1 MITRRLTVLSVAV
14 AAAGVLVVGV
24 AALAQRDSGQP
35 GGSASS
41 TDTIRLG
48 MLVPLS
54 GSEQASAAHLVRGA
68 QMAVDEANAGGGVLG
83 QQIELITE
91 DAGCDAETAVL
102 GAQRL
107 LAQDIDAHVGGY
119 CSSGTLPALP
129 SLHDA
134 NVPTVTPAS
143 NSDELL
149 QPGFDDLF
157 LMMPTGSQEAR
168 FAVDLIHEQGASRP
182 VFIHDGSSYSENI
195 ATVAA
200 GAAMEPGSAPAFDA
214 VNTKV
219 LTSGEES
226 YAVLAAEV
234 ASLDAD
240 VVYFTG
246 YYPEASKLI
255 RDLRAAGFDGTFMVA
270 DGCFDP
276 QFIEEAG
283 ADGEGT
289 IVTMGYVPDFDP
301 AGQAWAQ
308 RFRDEVGH
316 DPGPYSSQSYDAV
329 NVVLDAIVRAGTTDG
344 DAIALAIHAA
354 SSFDFTDGPGSFIED
369 GSRAAS
375 PLMPL
380 VVTGG
385 SYVLLP

>member
-1 MITRRLTVLSVAV
+1 MITRRLTVLTVAV
-14 AAAGVLVVGV
+14 AATG
-24 AALAQRDSGQP
+24 ALAVGAFALGQRDSGQP
-35 GGSASS
+35 SGSA
-41 TDTIRLG
+41 TGTEPIRLG

-68 QMAVDEANAGGGVLG
+68 QMAVDEANAEGGVNG
-83 QQIELITE
+83 QKVELITE

-107 LAQDIDAHVGGY
+107 LAQDITAHVGGY

-134 NVPTVTPAS
+134 DVLTVTPAS

-149 QPGFDDLF
+149 KPRFDDLF

-168 FAVDLIHEQGASRP
+168 FAVDLIHEQGARNP
-182 VFIHDGSSYSENI
+182 AFIHDGSSYSANI

-200 GAAMEPGSAPAFDA
+200 AAAVEPVATPAFET
-214 VNTKV
+214 VNTLV

-226 YAVLAAEV
+226 YAVLAADVV
-234 ASLDAD
+234 ALDTD
-240 VVYFTG
+240 LVYFTG

-255 RDLRAAGFDGTFMVA
+255 RDMRAAGFDGRFMIA

-276 QFIEEAG
+276 QYVEKAG
-283 ADGEGT
+283 AEAEGT

-308 RFRDEVGH
+308 RFRDHVGH

-329 NVVLDAIVRAGTTDG
+329 NVVLDAIRDSGSTDG
-344 DAIALAIHAA
+344 DVLAKAIHAA
-354 SSFDFTDGPGSFIED
+354 SFDFTDGPGSFVEN

-380 VVTGG
+380 VVTDGK
-385 SYVLLP
+385 YVLRP